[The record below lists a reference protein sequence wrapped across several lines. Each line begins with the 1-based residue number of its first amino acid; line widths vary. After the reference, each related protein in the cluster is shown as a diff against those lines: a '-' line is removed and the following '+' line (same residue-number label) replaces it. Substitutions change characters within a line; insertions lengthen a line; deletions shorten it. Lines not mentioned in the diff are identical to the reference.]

1 VEITGEKLGVV
12 IVGGGSAV
20 FAIIHACLNRW
31 VDYYLKGAAKEMFRS
46 MSEQELEEF
55 ASTKRKRKP
64 EHVSKSR
71 SHS

>member
-1 VEITGEKLGVV
+1 M

-20 FAIIHACLNRW
+20 FVIIHACLNQW
-31 VDYYLKGAAKEMFRS
+31 VDYYLKGAAKEMYSS

-64 EHVSKSR
+64 EHISAVALLTR
-71 SHS
+71 QHT